1 MVSLYRQISQRVI
14 EFNGF
19 LLNSE
24 QLLFDTSYWDIKIF
38 LIKNIF
44 EARIPFLLIKDLK
57 TS

>member
-1 MVSLYRQISQRVI
+1 MVSLYREISQREI

>member
-1 MVSLYRQISQRVI
+1 MVSLYREISQREI

-44 EARIPFLLIKDLK
+44 EVRIPFLLIKDLK